1 MDGLMT
7 ITRQQLKKE
16 THARVIEAA
25 TRLFTER
32 GFETT
37 TVRDIATSAAVSP
50 GTVISVGDKNALL
63 IKVYDNLIAGKHAQ
77 RSDAAD
83 ASISSTCV
91 DRLEALVAPF
101 VFMFMDNPALSRS
114 YASVLVSGTQNS
126 ALFTEL
132 ADRLIVEFATA
143 ISAHGCIS
151 PNEAHATSRALY
163 FAYVGTLFTWS
174 ALANPDA
181 SALQSNLRSTFASIC
196 TCKE

>member
-1 MDGLMT
+1 MT
-7 ITRQQLKKE
+7 GTRQQLKKE

-25 TRLFTER
+25 TALFTER

-37 TVRDIATSAAVSP
+37 TVRDIAALAAVSP

-63 IKVYDNLIAGKHAQ
+63 TKVYDNLIADQHAQ
-77 RSDAAD
+77 RSRAAD
-83 ASISSTCV
+83 TGVSGTCV
-91 DRLEALVAPF
+91 DRLETLVAPF
-101 VFMFMDNPALSRS
+101 VSMFMDNPSLSRS

-126 ALFTEL
+126 ALFTKL
-132 ADRLIVEFATA
+132 VTEFATA
-143 ISAHGCIS
+143 ISAHRCTS
-151 PNEAHATSRALY
+151 PTEAQAKSRALY

-174 ALANPDA
+174 AQASADA

>member
-1 MDGLMT
+1 MCKRLYRMDGLMT

-16 THARVIEAA
+16 THSRVIEAA

-83 ASISSTCV
+83 ASISSICV
-91 DRLEALVAPF
+91 ERLEAMIVPFLV
-101 VFMFMDNPALSRS
+101 
-114 YASVLVSGTQNS
+114 
-126 ALFTEL
+126 LFL
-132 ADRLIVEFATA
+132 D
-143 ISAHGCIS
+143 S
-151 PNEAHATSRALY
+151 P
-163 FAYVGTLFTWS
+163 
-174 ALANPDA
+174 
-181 SALQSNLRSTFASIC
+181 
-196 TCKE
+196 